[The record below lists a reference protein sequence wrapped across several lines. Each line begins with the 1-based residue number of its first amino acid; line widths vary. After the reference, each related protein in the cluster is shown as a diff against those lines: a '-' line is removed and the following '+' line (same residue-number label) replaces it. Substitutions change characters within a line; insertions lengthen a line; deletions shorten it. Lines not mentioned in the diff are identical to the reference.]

1 MAHVKPVTF
10 IPKSGILHQI
20 FHQTDMTVQVADWP
34 SGGYSINL
42 IQLLILLALAVIVV
56 YVTEKLTKSKVGG
69 LVAGVVITVI
79 GAYIFQSVTNKVPD
93 ISIEGIRI
101 VSSLIGAIIISV
113 FYTLIRAQFSKGGGK

>member
-1 MAHVKPVTF
+1 VKPVTF
-10 IPKSGILHQI
+10 IPTTGILNQI
-20 FHQTDMTVQVADWP
+20 FHQTRMTVQVADWP
-34 SGGYSINL
+34 AGGYSINL

-69 LVAGVVITVI
+69 LVAGVIITVI